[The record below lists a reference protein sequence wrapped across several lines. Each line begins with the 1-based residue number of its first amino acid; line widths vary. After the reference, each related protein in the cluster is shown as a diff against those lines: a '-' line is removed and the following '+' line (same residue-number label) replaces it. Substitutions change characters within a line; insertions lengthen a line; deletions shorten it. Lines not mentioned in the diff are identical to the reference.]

1 MIGWLLGLWRK
12 RQRDIDTR
20 ILWPVCCEA
29 AANSDEARMAFAIH
43 ARMDPAWSDL
53 TPEEFDRQITA
64 LPYPGE
70 TK

>member
-1 MIGWLLGLWRK
+1 
-12 RQRDIDTR
+12 
-20 ILWPVCCEA
+20 
-29 AANSDEARMAFAIH
+29 
-43 ARMDPAWSDL
+43 MDPAWSDL